1 MKLQNLIPQQKKGQV
16 VTNTILGIGALIIG
30 VILTF
35 VIVSTLNTSNLL
47 PPSSSAIT
55 TATENESADTSGV
68 TVAWSNETG
77 YALANFNTSVTSIN
91 VIAVWADIIGTYG
104 YNLSVP
110 LANVS
115 VNSFGILTNATT
127 DTLTNISITYNV
139 TDKTTEQL
147 GVDRLVGNF
156 TEGIDNVSSKV
167 PTILLIVAVVFLFG
181 ALVLLVAQ
189 SRRMGIG
196 GGSSL

>member
-1 MKLQNLIPQQKKGQV
+1 MKLQNLIPQNKRGQV
-16 VTNTILGIGALIIG
+16 VTNTVLGIGALIIG
-30 VILTF
+30 VIITF
-35 VIVSTLNTSNLL
+35 VIVATLNTSNLL
-47 PPSSSAIT
+47 PPTSSAIT
-55 TATENESADTSGV
+55 TATINESADTSGIDFV
-68 TVAWSNETG
+68 WMNETG
-77 YALANFNTSVTSIN
+77 YTLANFNTSVTNIN
-91 VIAVWADIIGTYG
+91 LIAVWADIIGTYG

-110 LANVS
+110 VENMS
-115 VNSFGILTNATT
+115 ISEFGIVSNATV
-127 DTLTNISITYNV
+127 DALVNVSITYNV